1 MVVAVASLTS
11 ALSVSVALRQGVPF
25 TLSDPEQQLDF
36 LARHYSQGVMLGLML
51 FVKSVLGVV
60 AVAAV
65 AISAAG
71 VHPTRA
77 ALGGSFAA
85 AGFLAHAARGLWF
98 AAIEPAAA
106 VRFAGGDAATRQA
119 MLTFLQLNLLY
130 HHFFNWLYIVFAGMG
145 FALLGW
151 ALWPE
156 ARRLGGAFWLAG
168 AAHAV
173 HFPATLTHYYSVFMW
188 KRQLPLLS
196 LFTETAAW
204 LFPGLAF
211 LLAALWLQALSER
224 NPRRRRDAG
233 KE

>member
-11 ALSVSVALRQGVPF
+11 AVSVSVALRQGVPF
-25 TLSDPEQQLDF
+25 TVSDPEKQLDF
-36 LARHYSQGVMLGLML
+36 LAQHYSRGVMLGLML
-51 FVKSVLGVV
+51 FVKSMLAVV
-60 AVAAV
+60 AMAAV
-65 AISAAG
+65 GVSAAR

-77 ALGGSFAA
+77 VLGGSFAA
-85 AGFLAHAARGLWF
+85 AGFLAHAARGIWF

-106 VRFAGGDAATRQA
+106 VRFAGGDPTTRQA

-156 ARRLGGAFWLAG
+156 VRRLGGALWLAG
-168 AAHAV
+168 ASHAV
-173 HFPATLTHYYSVFMW
+173 YFPVTMTHYYSVFMW
-188 KRQLPLLS
+188 NRQLPLLS
-196 LFTETAAW
+196 LFTETAIW

-224 NPRRRRDAG
+224 ETSRRN
-233 KE
+233 KTS